1 MPVRAVAAA
10 RFGALM
16 SALSV
21 VVAAHGA
28 DGSAGRAKAEVCTT
42 CHGAEGHST
51 NPLIPSL
58 AAQPPLY
65 IYYQLLQFRE
75 HRRINELMSPF
86 AAKLTD
92 TDMKDLAAYYSEQE
106 ALAPSPALDK
116 ARSESGQAAAE
127 PADTGTKGTTALLLE
142 QKPIGTNPADEA
154 GSESGKVVVARNHC
168 DSCHTPTFAGQNQIP
183 RLVGLPYD
191 YLVKQL
197 RGFKSGERSD
207 IDGTMSEAA
216 QPLSD
221 QDITDV
227 SRYLAGLR

>member
-1 MPVRAVAAA
+1 MRVRAVDVA

-16 SALSV
+16 SAMWV
-21 VVAAHGA
+21 VVAVHGA
-28 DGSAGRAKAEVCTT
+28 DSSAGRAKTEVCTT
-42 CHGAEGHST
+42 CHGTDGHSP

-58 AAQPPLY
+58 AGQPPLY

-75 HRRINELMSPF
+75 HRRTNELMSPF

-92 TDMKDLAAYYSEQE
+92 TDMKDIAAYYSEQT
-106 ALAPSPALDK
+106 
-116 ARSESGQAAAE
+116 
-127 PADTGTKGTTALLLE
+127 DTDTKGMTALLLE
-142 QKPIGTNPADEA
+142 QKPTGANPAGEV
-154 GSESGKVVVARNHC
+154 GSESGKAVVARNHC
-168 DSCHTPTFAGQNQIP
+168 DSCHTSTFAGQNQIP
-183 RLVGLPYD
+183 RLAGLPYD

-227 SRYLAGLR
+227 SRFLAGLR

>member
-1 MPVRAVAAA
+1 MRVRAVDVA

-16 SALSV
+16 SAMWV
-21 VVAAHGA
+21 VVAVHGA
-28 DGSAGRAKAEVCTT
+28 DSSAGRAKTEVCTT
-42 CHGAEGHST
+42 CHGTDGHSP

-58 AAQPPLY
+58 AGQPPLY

-92 TDMKDLAAYYSEQE
+92 TDMKDIAAYYSEQK
-106 ALAPSPALDK
+106 ALGPSPTTDQAG
-116 ARSESGQAAAE
+116 SESGQA
-127 PADTGTKGTTALLLE
+127 
-142 QKPIGTNPADEA
+142 
-154 GSESGKVVVARNHC
+154 VVARNHC
-168 DSCHTPTFAGQNQIP
+168 DSCHTSTFAGQNQIP
-183 RLVGLPYD
+183 RLAGLPYD

-227 SRYLAGLR
+227 SRFLAGLR